1 MNNNNINFLE
11 NFNQWCKECV
21 QTLYPNKLFLL
32 KSGGLFIQS
41 NKKGNKIH
49 IKKKNRGK
57 FTDYCGGKVTSAC
70 ISKGKN
76 SPNPA
81 IRKRATFAANARK
94 WKHKKGGTIRYT
106 DDGRKVPDKCPKCG
120 ADMVV
125 KIQGEPIYICKN
137 NHYFGTVK
145 FKE

>member
-1 MNNNNINFLE
+1 MKISKNFID
-11 NFNQWCKECV
+11 NFSKWCSECGHS
-21 QTLYPNKLFLL
+21 LYP
-32 KSGGLFIQS
+32 GGISIINSNGDFIQF

-49 IKKKNRGK
+49 IKKENRGK

-76 SPNPA
+76 SPNPT

-94 WKHKKGGTIRYT
+94 WKHKKGGTIKYT
-106 DDGRKVPDKCPKCG
+106 DDGRRVPDKCPKCG
-120 ADMVV
+120 ADIVV
-125 KIQGEPIYICKN
+125 QLKGEPVYICKN

-145 FKE
+145 FKG